1 MKKIFIITGE
11 YSGDIHASKVVKEL
25 HALGS
30 DVEIEGIGG
39 LNLEAQGV
47 KLFANQEKMSAV
59 GLSPKILID
68 HYKLGKSLVNY
79 LKNEYKPD
87 LVLLIDYG
95 AFNLSIARFLKKAEI
110 GRAHV

>member
-11 YSGDIHASKVVKEL
+11 YSGDIHASNVVKEL
-25 HALGS
+25 RALES

-39 LNLEAQGV
+39 INLEAQGV
-47 KLFANQEKMSAV
+47 KLFANQEKMSAM
-59 GLSPKILID
+59 GISPQILIN
-68 HYKLGKSLVNY
+68 HYKLGKAVVDY

-95 AFNLSIARFLKKAEI
+95 AFNLSAC
-110 GRAHV
+110 